1 MTTPRPILLAGVLTD
16 RPGPMI
22 LCPYD
27 NAPIGA
33 VGRATRADVE
43 VAIAAA
49 HASFAQTRAIPAH
62 VRARILRTVA
72 ATLTAQRE
80 AFAQAIALEAGKP
93 IGQARGEV
101 SRAVITFET
110 AADECSQSHDEVL
123 RLDRAPGGEHRHA
136 TVKRV
141 PIGPI
146 AAIAPFNFPLNL
158 VAHKV
163 APAIAAGC
171 PIVLKP
177 ASQTPTAA
185 LMLGDAIIAAGWPA
199 GALSVLPVASND
211 AQALVRDD
219 RIALLSFTG
228 SPAVG
233 WQLKADCGRKRIT
246 LELGGNAGVIV
257 HDDADIATAAAKCV
271 AGGFNY
277 AGQSCISVQRVFVQ
291 RTVYAA
297 FVAEMAAGV
306 ARLVVGHPL
315 DEQADL
321 CSVIAPAEAQ
331 RIAEWFAEARAAGA
345 TFVSGGTVDGGIVR
359 PTIITDAGPRLQV
372 NCREVFAPVVT
383 ITPYD
388 EYADAIAMVNDSDY
402 GLQAAVF
409 TRDVGRIYQA
419 YDALE
424 VGGLIVNDMPTWRL
438 DPMPYGGV
446 KHSGF
451 GREGVRYA
459 IEEMTEPKLMVIN
472 LA

>member
-1 MTTPRPILLAGVLTD
+1 
-16 RPGPMI
+16 
-22 LCPYD
+22 
-27 NAPIGA
+27 
-33 VGRATRADVE
+33 
-43 VAIAAA
+43 
-49 HASFAQTRAIPAH
+49 
-62 VRARILRTVA
+62 
-72 ATLTAQRE
+72 
-80 AFAQAIALEAGKP
+80 
-93 IGQARGEV
+93 
-101 SRAVITFET
+101 
-110 AADECSQSHDEVL
+110 
-123 RLDRAPGGEHRHA
+123 
-136 TVKRV
+136 
-141 PIGPI
+141 
-146 AAIAPFNFPLNL
+146 
-158 VAHKV
+158 
-163 APAIAAGC
+163 
-171 PIVLKP
+171 
-177 ASQTPTAA
+177 
-185 LMLGDAIIAAGWPA
+185 MLGDAIIAAGWPA

-345 TFVSGGTVDGGIVR
+345 TFVSGGTVDGGIVK

-388 EYADAIAMVNDSDY
+388 DYADAIAMVNDSEY

-409 TRDVGRIYQA
+409 TRDVGRIYRA